1 MTKKMPQIEEA
12 HRFKKLELI
21 SDSAVLLRIIYS
33 KELIIGIFK
42 IANRYS

>member
-12 HRFKKLELI
+12 HMFKKLELI
-21 SDSAVLLRIIYS
+21 SDSALLRVIYS

-42 IANRYS
+42 IASRYS